1 MVTSERENPEI
12 DAEQTGIYTVAR
24 QYLVDLLDSPDADPR
39 VAEANA
45 IIAILEPLGLPA
57 NLRAAVLLYP
67 MVRDGE
73 IDGRTLGQK
82 ARQRIL
88 SDYDWGTALGQLLR
102 LLGDK

>member
-67 MVRDGE
+67 MARFPAPS
-73 IDGRTLGQK
+73 IATLATK
-82 ARQRIL
+82 KLADEEL
-88 SDYDWGTALGQLLR
+88 VSPP
-102 LLGDK
+102 KVPS